1 MLDLGKEF
9 SLLGFLEET
18 EEDGTITYVMDFS
31 DDVYI
36 TVTDDNGRT
45 PVRAKQNLVLAC
57 YDGEGRYLWG
67 SECKTFMELQ
77 KFCQDKTA
85 GSPELLLAL
94 KGASKTLKYTDWSSP
109 SHP

>member
-1 MLDLGKEF
+1 MLDLAKEF

-18 EEDGTITYVMDFS
+18 EEDGTVTYVMDFP

-57 YDGEGRYLWG
+57 YDKEGCYQWG
-67 SECKTFMELQ
+67 SEFKTFMEMQ
-77 KFCQDKTA
+77 KLCHNNNP
-85 GSPELLLAL
+85 GSPELLTAL
-94 KGASKTLKYTDWSSP
+94 KSASITLKDAEWSSP

>member
-1 MLDLGKEF
+1 MLDLAKEF
-9 SLLGFLEET
+9 SLLGFLEEA
-18 EEDGTITYVMDFS
+18 EEDGTITYVMDFP

-77 KFCQDKTA
+77 KLCQDKPS
-85 GSPELLLAL
+85 GSPELLQAL
-94 KGASKTLKYTDWSSP
+94 KNASKTLKDKEWSTP

>member
-1 MLDLGKEF
+1 MLDLAKEF
-9 SLLGFLEET
+9 SLMGFLEEAG
-18 EEDGTITYVMDFS
+18 EDGTLTYVMDFS
-31 DDVYI
+31 DDVYV

-67 SECKTFMELQ
+67 SEFKTFMELQ
-77 KFCQDKTA
+77 KLCRDNPP
-85 GSPELLLAL
+85 GYPELLQAL
-94 KGASKTLKYTDWSSP
+94 KDASQTLKDREWASP